1 MDLKKVG
8 ATLVVAAVFG
18 TLALRPLLANPA
30 ITGALETGTA
40 DWRVLL
46 VAPLVLV
53 SLVIVVLRI
62 KASNTETN
70 WEPPRENEIQH
81 NSWADEQTQEG
92 NESDRTEPE
101 PSVSILSGQG
111 GSRNRDFE
119 IEERPPDAELSH
131 HLEHLQQ
138 ELADDRE
145 LATELR
151 TLEEVVDEVEGDR
164 QIPRRCPHDNCDA
177 RWSERSVF
185 GRNTNQYELLDE
197 QTVVCLECERTCGL
211 PEPVSSDTPSETDG
225 YLHGEEA
232 GFRGEAGET
241 IERSSEERIDH
252 RSEEPPENS
261 SENSSETRS

>member
-30 ITGALETGTA
+30 ITGALETGTT

-46 VAPLVLV
+46 VAPLVVV
-53 SLVIVVLRI
+53 SLAIVVLRI
-62 KASNTETN
+62 KASNTETD

-81 NSWADEQTQEG
+81 NSWADEQADSEADTEG
-92 NESDRTEPE
+92 KTTEQQPT
-101 PSVSILSGQG
+101 VSILSGQG

-119 IEERPPDAELSH
+119 IEDRPPDAELSH

-145 LATELR
+145 LATDLR

-164 QIPRRCPHDNCDA
+164 QIPRRCPHDHCDA
-177 RWSERSVF
+177 RWTERSVF

-197 QTVVCLECERTCGL
+197 QTVVCLECERTYGL
-211 PEPVSSDTPSETDG
+211 PEPVSAETPSETDDD
-225 YLHGEEA
+225 LQVEETDSGGVGA
-232 GFRGEAGET
+232 EP
-241 IERSSEERIDH
+241 IDHSSEEQI
-252 RSEEPPENS
+252 EEMEKD
-261 SENSSETRS
+261 SSETRS